1 MQVSGKT
8 GQAVRSPEAGA
19 PGSHLRAPTEACVP
33 RAQQAE
39 GAAAEDGCRDTG
51 GDVIILSL
59 ASH

>member
-8 GQAVRSPEAGA
+8 GQAVRSTGA

-39 GAAAEDGCRDTG
+39 GAAAEDGYRDTR
-51 GDVIILSL
+51 GDVIILGL